1 MDREAPVSRVP
12 PAVRVAIGAAAAV
25 GAGLAIEKT
34 LVTRMRRRA
43 DPVSDPLLVLP
54 GDVRHRGIAAPD
66 GGRLH
71 VIERGEGRPLVLLHG
86 ITLAASI
93 WAPQLHQLAGSDDAP
108 GFRVIA
114 CDLRGHGGSTAG
126 TAGYGLEVLGDDL
139 ATVLEELDLRGAIV
153 VGHSMGGMTLM
164 RFCADHPDVVE
175 ERVAG
180 VAFLATAASTP
191 LHPFLL
197 SRATGLGARL
207 IDRLDRGDPMP
218 SRAGDNDLSLIMCR
232 LAFGKR
238 PSAAAVEQVRACVDA
253 MDDEA
258 LGRSGVGLL
267 DHDVR
272 ESLGELKKPALI
284 LVGSRDLMTPVRAA
298 RGIAR
303 VLPDAELRVLP
314 GAGHQLMQERPDEVA
329 DELRSLE
336 SRVVAEEQDM
346 SLPVAGG

>member
-1 MDREAPVSRVP
+1 MSRVP
-12 PAVRVAIGAAAAV
+12 PAARIAIGAAAAV
-25 GAGLAIEKT
+25 GAGLAVEKV
-34 LVTRMRRRA
+34 LASRLRRRA
-43 DPVSDPLLVLP
+43 DPVVDPLLVVP
-54 GDVRHRGIAAPD
+54 DDVRHRGIATRD

-93 WAPQLHQLAGSDDAP
+93 WAPQLHQLAGSEAAP

-126 TAGYGLEVLGDDL
+126 TAGYGLQVLGDDL
-139 ATVLEELDLRGAIV
+139 ATLLEELDLRGALV
-153 VGHSMGGMTLM
+153 AGHSMGGMTLM
-164 RFCADHPDVVE
+164 RFCGDHPDVLD

-191 LHPFLL
+191 LHPLLL
-197 SRATGLGARL
+197 SRATALGARL

-218 SRAGDNDLSLIMCR
+218 RRAGDNDLSLMMCR

-238 PSAAAVEQVRACVDA
+238 PSAAAVEQVRACVEA
-253 MDDEA
+253 MDDDA

-272 ESLGELKKPALI
+272 ETLGELDKPALI
-284 LVGSRDLMTPVRAA
+284 MVGSRDVLTPVRSA
-298 RGIAR
+298 RAIAR
-303 VLPDAELRVLP
+303 LLPDAQFRIVPE
-314 GAGHQLMQERPDEVA
+314 AGHQLMQERPDEVA
-329 DELRSLE
+329 AELRALE
-336 SRVVAEEQDM
+336 QRVLAEEPAA
-346 SLPVAGG
+346 LHAAGG